1 MFFEKQVD
9 LRSRD
14 AMVSFLAEHYRY
26 NTMNS
31 WNRATSY
38 AHCIKIGR
46 LGLNAAQVDRAYEM
60 LETDF
65 WDEIRLPIDAFTQE
79 FAGRYTIGTNGRS
92 SGYLVL
98 YNSVQELTGHKSHCR
113 SCGQH
118 NFKRVHEADLSTP
131 RGIIEAYVF
140 RKGGCGVD
148 AVYLDEPTIKEVD
161 LADDEKLS
169 FIRAAK
175 IACKDETI
183 GNKCGR
189 CQAEGEKGRV
199 NYTVMPTRLSVYPG
213 KSIDQSEDFVEWS
226 MGELRN
232 RVKLVQAF
240 DRVCDEIRSAFIDLV
255 DNCEVVD
262 EVVMVPQHRKVS
274 SCTISA

>member
-1 MFFEKQVD
+1 MFFKKQVG

-14 AMVSFLAEHYRY
+14 AMVKFLSEHYRY

-31 WNRATSY
+31 WNHATSY
-38 AHCIKIGR
+38 AHCVKVGR
-46 LGLNAAQVDRAYEM
+46 LGLNAAQENRAYEM

-65 WDEIRLPIDAFTQE
+65 WGEIKWRPIDAFTQE
-79 FAGRYTIGTNGRS
+79 FGGRYTIGTNGRS

-113 SCGQH
+113 SCGQR
-118 NFKRVHEADLSTP
+118 NFKRVEDT
-131 RGIIEAYVF
+131 
-140 RKGGCGVD
+140 
-148 AVYLDEPTIKEVD
+148 LD
-161 LADDEKLS
+161 
-169 FIRAAK
+169 
-175 IACKDETI
+175 
-183 GNKCGR
+183 NKCGR

-199 NYTVMPTRLSVYPG
+199 NYTVMPMSVHSYSG
-213 KSIDQSEDFVEWS
+213 QSIDQGEDFAEWG

-240 DRVCDEIRSAFIDLV
+240 DRACDEIRSAFIELV

-262 EVVMVPQHRKVS
+262 EVVMVPQHRKV
-274 SCTISA
+274 ISYSVLA

>member
-31 WNRATSY
+31 WNGATSY

-46 LGLNAAQVDRAYEM
+46 LGLKAAQVDRAYEM

-65 WDEIRLPIDAFTQE
+65 WDEIQLPIDTFTME

-92 SGYLVL
+92 GGYLVL
-98 YNSVQELTGHKSHCR
+98 YNSVHELTGHQSHCR
-113 SCGQH
+113 SCGQR
-118 NFKRVHEADLSTP
+118 NFKRVHETDLSTP
-131 RGIIEAYVF
+131 RGIIEANVF
-140 RKGGCGVD
+140 RNGGCWVD

-161 LADDEKLS
+161 LADDKKLS

-189 CQAEGEKGRV
+189 CHAEGENGRV
-199 NYTVMPTRLSVYPG
+199 NYTVMPSRLSVYPG
-213 KSIDQSEDFVEWS
+213 KSIDQREDFVEWS

-240 DRVCDEIRSAFIDLV
+240 DRACDEIRSAFIDLV
-255 DNCEVVD
+255 DHCEVVD
-262 EVVMVPQHRKVS
+262 EVVMVPQHRKVIN
-274 SCTISA
+274 CTISA